1 MLTIVADRSSPWA
14 DGVFVWSQTLSALV
28 KLMKECWYQNP
39 SARLT
44 ALRIK
49 KTLDKIHSSLEKGKT
64 DCWGESHRTTDRSLY
79 RHCVTRPLDSSAGI
93 SPNSNM
99 LFICFVLHWP
109 KNFFFYRELLFFYG
123 YFFSHWT
130 CWDSNFPS
138 RNGIKE
144 NNTDTVWQ
152 ASNWTLHHGIFLAP
166 SHCLFKHWRTFK
178 ICTFQTNEED
188 RYTHRN
194 AISTHNVCVC
204 VRMIL
209 NTTRRTL

>member
-14 DGVFVWSQTLSALV
+14 DGVFLCGHRPCLLWWSWWKSAGTRTPRLDSLPCAS
-28 KLMKECWYQNP
+28 KRLWIKSTAHWRRAKPTAEEREPQNYWP
-39 SARLT
+39 LT
-44 ALRIK
+44 
-49 KTLDKIHSSLEKGKT
+49 
-64 DCWGESHRTTDRSLY
+64 RSLY

-109 KNFFFYRELLFFYG
+109 KTFFYRELLFFYG
-123 YFFSHWT
+123 SFFPHWT
-130 CWDSNFPS
+130 RWDSHFPS
-138 RNGIKE
+138 RNGLKE
-144 NNTDTVWQ
+144 KNTDTVWQ

-178 ICTFQTNEED
+178 ICTFQKNED
-188 RYTHRN
+188 IYTHRN
-194 AISTHNVCVC
+194 AISTHNVCV
-204 VRMIL
+204 RMIL